1 MCITGHEIDTNVFV
15 TDHLLLTASS
25 VEGFGDG
32 NKCGEVEADENG
44 EGVEGLNREG
54 IEVVSNGS
62 DGFDGFEQGV
72 RGLNSGVEKVDKEG
86 VEDESDSDSEDE
98 NVYLMKVMYF
108 SDGDDDVEFQEA
120 RKKLREVEGKTSEK
134 AKETIVDETECESS
148 GEQIQSEVPK

>member
-1 MCITGHEIDTNVFV
+1 MVRVQYSATNLFPC
-15 TDHLLLTASS
+15 
-25 VEGFGDG
+25 FGDG

-44 EGVEGLNREG
+44 EGVKGLNREG
-54 IEVVSNGS
+54 IEVVGSLDGS

-72 RGLNSGVEKVDKEG
+72 RGLNSGVEKVDNEG

-120 RKKLREVEGKTSEK
+120 RKKLREVEEK
-134 AKETIVDETECESS
+134 PAKKLRK
-148 GEQIQSEVPK
+148 Q